1 MVGIIIVSHSAK
13 IAAGICELAAQI
25 AAPGQRVLAAGGAA
39 DGTIGTD
46 AGKIYEA
53 YWAADGGDGVVI
65 LADLGS
71 AVMSA
76 ETALELLGD
85 QVRGRVLLADAPLVE
100 GAVAAVVQASLG
112 APLAEVLAA
121 AEQARG
127 LRKIFPV

>member
-25 AAPGQRVLAAGGAA
+25 ATPGQRVLAAGGAA

-76 ETALELLGD
+76 ETAIELLGD
-85 QVRGRVLLADAPLVE
+85 QARGRVLLADAPLVE

-112 APLAEVLAA
+112 ASLAEVLAA

-127 LRKIFPV
+127 LRKVLPA